1 MWSDAHFARAFGL
14 IHVTKHSTYSFQQH
28 GVRWATALRD
38 FLTMIMLRRIDE
50 KALIRNFETAR
61 RSRAVSNYESTL
73 VSLLSDLN
81 HDVIY
86 YCPVHNNNT
95 NRFVTLSILSK
106 IELYYRQISS
116 GDLNIAL

>member
-1 MWSDAHFARAFGL
+1 MESKIL
-14 IHVTKHSTYSFQQH
+14 
-28 GVRWATALRD
+28 
-38 FLTMIMLRRIDE
+38 LRRIDE

-61 RSRAVSNYESTL
+61 RISNYESTL

-106 IELYYRQISS
+106 IGLYYRQISS
-116 GDLNIAL
+116 GDLNIALWP

>member
-1 MWSDAHFARAFGL
+1 MLFWENDRLL
-14 IHVTKHSTYSFQQH
+14 IDLLKLHVLK
-28 GVRWATALRD
+28 WNP
-38 FLTMIMLRRIDE
+38 LRRIDE
-50 KALIRNFETAR
+50 QALIRNSETAR